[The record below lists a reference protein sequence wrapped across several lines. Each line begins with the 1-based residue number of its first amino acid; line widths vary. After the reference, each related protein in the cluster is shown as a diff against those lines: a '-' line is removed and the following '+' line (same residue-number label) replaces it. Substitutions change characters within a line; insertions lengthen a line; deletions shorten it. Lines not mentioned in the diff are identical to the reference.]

1 MSPLPR
7 PPSLPIRHPF
17 RSPHRLPPRDPRND
31 IPTAQHALFR
41 RPFPDP
47 GILIHHGQD
56 EAAVTDPSEV
66 PRLARE
72 DGYVGRRE
80 DAVAHVA
87 ALAQPAAFV
96 AVVVAGA
103 AVVAGVVVVLL
114 LFAVAEG
121 AEGDVRAGEEDA
133 PVVVAIHGVRS
144 RGAGVRAD
152 GVVPVVSACFAD

>member
-1 MSPLPR
+1 MR
-7 PPSLPIRHPF
+7 GGH
-17 RSPHRLPPRDPRND
+17 DV
-31 IPTAQHALFR
+31 HAVADL
-41 RPFPDP
+41 
-47 GILIHHGQD
+47 
-56 EAAVTDPSEV
+56 SEV

-103 AVVAGVVVVLL
+103 AVVAGVVVVLF

>member
-1 MSPLPR
+1 M
-7 PPSLPIRHPF
+7 
-17 RSPHRLPPRDPRND
+17 
-31 IPTAQHALFR
+31 HAVADL
-41 RPFPDP
+41 
-47 GILIHHGQD
+47 
-56 EAAVTDPSEV
+56 SEV

-152 GVVPVVSACFAD
+152 GVVPVVSACFADQMVLWVWGDRLVGVGGSQTRMGVELAGSDADCALRRVGA